1 MYDGLPQAEDVEI
14 FAAQLEHLG
23 WATLTPFLSDEPD
36 QEVHGDEVL
45 APPADDSSN
54 VQLKRAS

>member
-1 MYDGLPQAEDVEI
+1 MYDRLPPAEDVEI

-23 WATLTPFLSDEPD
+23 WATLTPFLSDETE
-36 QEVHGDEVL
+36 QKVHDEEVL
-45 APPADDSSN
+45 ALPADDSSD

>member
-23 WATLTPFLSDEPD
+23 WATLTPFLSDEP
-36 QEVHGDEVL
+36 VHGDEVL